1 MASSIY
7 RDEQEG
13 LRLRAQDLSLQIGER
28 EARLTDAFWDAIP
41 RMLSERLRELH
52 RDAAAPHEEPA
63 AAVADLEA
71 YLATLDDALAQ
82 VPCLEVAGRL
92 LPATAPHMMFPFEH
106 QVGFASATRDFDAA
120 GVGFMAALADFPGAS
135 LDSDYLRG
143 WHRARFEWKGA
154 PFVAGLAYQKSGD
167 EIALTAVALAT
178 SVASATPSL
187 TLQEQTYGD
196 DFLKVLGLRNDV
208 DVGDMTF
215 DALFFVKGESARE
228 MLTAEVRASLLAVAN
243 YAMPRLVVGDGVARL
258 DWPYS
263 LERAMFAAGVAAL
276 GALRRAPLSNVLL
289 R

>member
-41 RMLSERLRELH
+41 RTLSERLRELH

-82 VPCLEVAGRL
+82 VPGLEIAGRL

-154 PFVAGLAYQKSGD
+154 PFVAGLILGGD
-167 EIALTAVALAT
+167 QRVGAAAPFGREVKVARRAPDTMLDMGPPILDRLQPPLLLIRRNQECAQSTAVATCAFER
-178 SVASATPSL
+178 VGPGRVPWR
-187 TLQEQTYGD
+187 LQ
-196 DFLKVLGLRNDV
+196 R
-208 DVGDMTF
+208 
-215 DALFFVKGESARE
+215 
-228 MLTAEVRASLLAVAN
+228 
-243 YAMPRLVVGDGVARL
+243 
-258 DWPYS
+258 
-263 LERAMFAAGVAAL
+263 
-276 GALRRAPLSNVLL
+276 
-289 R
+289 